1 MAQLQY
7 SEGLRNRI
15 FKNNRMKT
23 LDEKLQLLQ
32 DKVLDTDE
40 KIRIMIMGLGSVGLY
55 LLDYLVST
63 ADPRMEII
71 VTGRNYDKMLSD
83 VNIVRTAATIRR
95 QMRATIHI
103 EGDCNLE
110 DVDCIVSV
118 LEKWSPDFI
127 VNSSRVYSGLKY
139 GSISWS
145 HLRAYGIW
153 TPLSVKFAKNIM
165 LAYEKADSNAISIN
179 TSYSDAVIP
188 WLKSAGMA
196 YFDFGSGNLN
206 HLIPRMKFFIA
217 EKFGIDNLND
227 IDVTLAVSHFHDVV
241 ISKEGHAEGQD
252 ILLDIKYQGESLD
265 FNKMELLESCKIAMP
280 VDQKRNMMNASS
292 NFNIIFSILD
302 SILNHKRVKIHT
314 PGVFGE
320 IGGYPVIIDSI
331 EYARAYID
339 ESVFSLDKMRHA
351 NRKSIY
357 LDGIE
362 DVRYG
367 KLTYTDELIGK
378 IKNEFNCDLTKQVD
392 LSKSN
397 YTANFLVKEVIE
409 KNINA

>member
-1 MAQLQY
+1 
-7 SEGLRNRI
+7 
-15 FKNNRMKT
+15 MKIIN
-23 LDEKLQLLQ
+23 EKLLLLQ
-32 DKVLDTDE
+32 NKILNTDE
-40 KIRIMIMGLGSVGLY
+40 KIRIMIIGLGSVGEY

-71 VTGRNYDKMLSD
+71 VVGRNYDKMLSD

-103 EGDCNLE
+103 ESNCNLE
-110 DVDCIVSV
+110 DIDSISSV
-118 LEKWSPDFI
+118 LEKWDPDFI

-165 LAYEKADSNAISIN
+165 EAYEKAVCHAISIN

-188 WLKSAGMA
+188 WLKSAGKA

-206 HLIPRMKFFIA
+206 HLIPRMKFHIA
-217 EKFGIDNLND
+217 EKFAIDNLND

-241 ISKEGHAEGQD
+241 ISKEGHSEGQD
-252 ILLDIKYQGESLD
+252 ILLNVKYEGERLD
-265 FNKMELLESCKIAMP
+265 FDRAELLKACKIAMP

-292 NFNIIFSILD
+292 NFDIINSILTAIRD
-302 SILNHKRVKIHT
+302 HKVMKIHT
-314 PGVFGE
+314 PGVNGE
-320 IGGYPVIIDSI
+320 IGGYPYIIDGRGKI
-331 EYARAYID
+331 EAHID
-339 ESVFSLDKMRHA
+339 ESVFSLEDMRKA
-351 NRKSIY
+351 NRESIY

-362 DVRYG
+362 NVENG
-367 KLTYTDELIGK
+367 ILIYTDELLDK
-378 IKNEFNCDLTKQVD
+378 VKKEFDVD
-392 LSKSN
+392 LPKQFSLENS
-397 YTANFLVKEVIE
+397 AEVADIL
-409 KNINA
+409 INKIIILNRS